1 MWNVALIWWNKIEID
16 WKKYVSELFE
26 LLNNENSDFNIID
39 KEIKFFV
46 IKNIPSSYLRNE
58 LGDINY
64 EIFMNKIT
72 ILHSLIF
79 RKNDFEIDVTP
90 KIIENKNII
99 KWFLEDII

>member
-1 MWNVALIWWNKIEID
+1 MWNVNLIWWKKIEID
-16 WKKYVSELFE
+16 WKKYVFELFE